1 MMRITFHEKNVRR
14 AEKSAACGQESIY
27 AGCDGSGKIRYL
39 LNDGSLYENR
49 SCVLKDGVFQ
59 FDGYSTWFEEAGENR
74 RPQGDF
80 TLSLFLAPQEYS
92 DEGDGLWC
100 CLDRAERKGFGVLLH
115 KHGRVA
121 VCFGSGKELFSFSSI
136 RCHAVKYAWNLITVI
151 FRKEAGWCD
160 LYINGTLSNRKQ
172 FPRHMALEWP
182 RRKALLGKSSEG
194 SGTPDAFG
202 VFCGLMREAVLAD
215 GCLSDSEARAQALRY
230 DCGKDT
236 GPLVLDRAS
245 YREDAQRPQFHLIPP
260 GKWMN
265 EPHAPLWYEGNYHIF
280 YQANPHAPSWNHIQ
294 WGHMISPDMICWKDL
309 PLALETQEDGP
320 DPDGCWSG
328 SALLGRDG
336 VPRIY
341 YTAGNNRK
349 FPNQAVAMA
358 VPVPGD
364 VQLKRWE
371 KRPQPVQEQTEGWM
385 GEFRDPFVWLEQET
399 YFMLVGTGDENNG
412 GGNAVLYSS
421 PDGIDWISHGFIL
434 DYDYE
439 KNKEAGHVW
448 ELPVLLPLRNE
459 SGEVCCHILL
469 FCACQIENDR
479 VETYY
484 FLGHW
489 DSEKR
494 TFRKLHEKA
503 MLLDLGNGTFTGPSG
518 FVTPDGR
525 SVIFSIAQGKRPH
538 EEELRAG
545 WAHNGGL
552 PMELFIRE
560 GELHIRPVREVLT
573 LRGKKLLELENM
585 TPREANGYLENI
597 RGNRFLLELVTDQE
611 ESGMETCCK
620 GQLVRT
626 FYHRT
631 KGRFTAEDEK
641 GNCLSKYRGRE
652 DDVKG
657 KDAQQEVRWEYYLD
671 HSMIEACLNEQK
683 LMTLRNY
690 TEGTERLIRLAET
703 KGRLIR
709 LALWEMEAAY

>member
-294 WGHMISPDMICWKDL
+294 WGHMISPDMIRWKDRRKEIWQQRFIQDMD
-309 PLALETQEDGP
+309 LEE
-320 DPDGCWSG
+320 
-328 SALLGRDG
+328 
-336 VPRIY
+336 
-341 YTAGNNRK
+341 
-349 FPNQAVAMA
+349 
-358 VPVPGD
+358 
-364 VQLKRWE
+364 
-371 KRPQPVQEQTEGWM
+371 
-385 GEFRDPFVWLEQET
+385 
-399 YFMLVGTGDENNG
+399 
-412 GGNAVLYSS
+412 
-421 PDGIDWISHGFIL
+421 
-434 DYDYE
+434 
-439 KNKEAGHVW
+439 
-448 ELPVLLPLRNE
+448 
-459 SGEVCCHILL
+459 
-469 FCACQIENDR
+469 
-479 VETYY
+479 
-484 FLGHW
+484 
-489 DSEKR
+489 
-494 TFRKLHEKA
+494 
-503 MLLDLGNGTFTGPSG
+503 
-518 FVTPDGR
+518 
-525 SVIFSIAQGKRPH
+525 
-538 EEELRAG
+538 
-545 WAHNGGL
+545 
-552 PMELFIRE
+552 
-560 GELHIRPVREVLT
+560 
-573 LRGKKLLELENM
+573 
-585 TPREANGYLENI
+585 
-597 RGNRFLLELVTDQE
+597 
-611 ESGMETCCK
+611 
-620 GQLVRT
+620 
-626 FYHRT
+626 
-631 KGRFTAEDEK
+631 
-641 GNCLSKYRGRE
+641 
-652 DDVKG
+652 
-657 KDAQQEVRWEYYLD
+657 
-671 HSMIEACLNEQK
+671 
-683 LMTLRNY
+683 
-690 TEGTERLIRLAET
+690 
-703 KGRLIR
+703 
-709 LALWEMEAAY
+709 